1 MRCIFQIPQYKKR
14 TKRMKHG
21 IATSLLCL
29 LLASTAYAAD
39 DSEATKVR
47 QQAYSHIEEQ
57 SELLEDLV
65 DDEKWQE
72 AAPLAEELAL
82 KVSQL
87 QTLFPESTKG
97 EGRARD
103 SVWEE
108 WAEFSERLQT
118 LEADFIG
125 VSVAIAAGDHDKAE
139 DSLDD
144 ATSGCDSCHMS
155 YRSLW

>member
-1 MRCIFQIPQYKKR
+1 
-14 TKRMKHG
+14 MKHW
-21 IATSLLCL
+21 ISISVLCL
-29 LLASTAYAAD
+29 LLANMAYAESD
-39 DSEATKVR
+39 ATKTR
-47 QQAYSHIEEQ
+47 QQVYTSIEEQ
-57 SELLEDLV
+57 SEILEDLV

-72 AAPLAEELAL
+72 AAPLAEMLAL
-82 KVSQL
+82 KVAKL
-87 QTLFPESTKG
+87 QSLFPESSKD

-108 WAEFSERLQT
+108 WPEFSQRLQA
-118 LEADFIG
+118 LETDFLN

-144 ATSGCDSCHMS
+144 ATSACNSCHMS

>member
-1 MRCIFQIPQYKKR
+1 
-14 TKRMKHG
+14 MKHW
-21 IATSLLCL
+21 ISTSVLCL
-29 LLASTAYAAD
+29 LLANMAYAESD
-39 DSEATKVR
+39 ATKTR
-47 QQAYSHIEEQ
+47 QQVYTSIEEQ
-57 SELLEDLV
+57 SEILEDLV

-72 AAPLAEELAL
+72 AAPLAEMLAL
-82 KVSQL
+82 KVAKL
-87 QTLFPESTKG
+87 QSLFPESSKD

-108 WAEFSERLQT
+108 WPEFSQRLQA
-118 LEADFIG
+118 LETDFLN

-144 ATSGCDSCHMS
+144 ATSACNSCHMS

>member
-1 MRCIFQIPQYKKR
+1 
-14 TKRMKHG
+14 MKYWLT
-21 IATSLLCL
+21 ASMLCL
-29 LLASTAYAAD
+29 LMTNMTYAE
-39 DSEATKVR
+39 SEATKNR
-47 QQAYSHIEEQ
+47 QQAYNHIEEQ
-57 SELLEDLV
+57 SELLEGLV

-87 QTLFPESTKG
+87 PALFPESSKG

-144 ATSGCDSCHMS
+144 ATSGCNSCHMS

>member
-1 MRCIFQIPQYKKR
+1 
-14 TKRMKHG
+14 MKYWLT
-21 IATSLLCL
+21 ASMLCL
-29 LLASTAYAAD
+29 LMTNMTYAE
-39 DSEATKVR
+39 SETTKTR

>member
-1 MRCIFQIPQYKKR
+1 
-14 TKRMKHG
+14 MKHW
-21 IATSLLCL
+21 ISTSLLCL
-29 LLASTAYAAD
+29 LLANTTYAE
-39 DSEATKVR
+39 SIR
-47 QQAYSHIEEQ
+47 QQAYISIEER

-82 KVSQL
+82 KVAKL
-87 QTLFPESTKG
+87 QTLFPESSKG

-108 WAEFSERLQT
+108 WPEFSQRLQN
-118 LEADFIG
+118 LEADFLG

-144 ATSGCDSCHMS
+144 ATSACNSCHMS